1 VRAGR
6 IPAVVALSL
15 ATVGT
20 GRAADPPTLR
30 VEASRE
36 GFHPGTLRLRKGE
49 TVRIV
54 LTSADDTHC
63 FAVDALRIEK
73 RAVPGRETV
82 FDVTPDEAGSF
93 SFYCCLETGK
103 AAEKEWGELVVTE

>member
-1 VRAGR
+1 
-6 IPAVVALSL
+6 VVALSL
-15 ATVGT
+15 ATVGI
-20 GRAADPPTLR
+20 GRAADPPTIR
-30 VEASRE
+30 VDASRE
-36 GFHPGTLRLRKGE
+36 GFHPGTIRVRKGE

-73 RAVPGRETV
+73 RVVPGHETV
-82 FDVTPDEAGSF
+82 LDLSPDEAGSF

-103 AAEKEWGELVVTE
+103 AAEKERGELVVTE